1 VARTYRVDASGFPY
15 WNKDPEA
22 RLDYSF
28 DWSEWLPAGCVIA
41 SVAHTVPAGLT
52 LLAQSYTSTTG
63 LLAATTRSRPRFSP
77 TLLAILSAFVLMN
90 ERSAFGARNGNGV
103 DRIHYQGC

>member
-1 VARTYRVDASGFPY
+1 MARTYRVDASGFPY

-52 LLAQSYTSTTG
+52 LLAQSYTSTT
-63 LLAATTRSRPRFSP
+63 TTVWLTSGVAGSNYSVEAKVF
-77 TLLAILSAFVLMN
+77 TNSAGNPVGIRID
-90 ERSAFGARNGNGV
+90 ERTF
-103 DRIHYQGC
+103 RIRCKER